1 VNSFDFLERGP
12 GEEDYYTRNK
22 KWLVFVDMEGAQVYS
37 KTKLKTPRSI
47 DNKSAKK
54 KAADDESD
62 EDDKNTKKNTKK
74 TAASKKRKR
83 DEDEDDDEEFQQP
96 KKKPKAKK

>member
-1 VNSFDFLERGP
+1 
-12 GEEDYYTRNK
+12 
-22 KWLVFVDMEGAQVYS
+22 MEGAQVYS

-62 EDDKNTKKNTKK
+62 EDDENTKKNTKK
-74 TAASKKRKR
+74 LLRVKSVNETKMRTMMKSFSSRKR
-83 DEDEDDDEEFQQP
+83 CLRRRSNPYKVGKFVNLFTR
-96 KKKPKAKK
+96 